1 MEKKTFITFIIPTLG
16 RKTLIDSI
24 ESLRNQNISDWK
36 AIIVFDGIPS
46 NILLDDENI
55 KIIEIEKCGIKNS
68 AGFVRNEGIKRCENT
83 EWIGFLDDDDTLSSD
98 YIEKLK
104 LEINLNNKID
114 VCIFRMG
121 YENGYILP
129 TMYDKNINRNKVGI
143 SFAIKKNITEYILFE
158 NSPYEDYFFL
168 KKIQSQSQSQKY
180 NILISSYVTYFVK
193 TQPYNTK
200 IFPKILL

>member
-16 RKTLIDSI
+16 RTTLIDSI
-24 ESLRNQNISDWK
+24 QSLRNQTISDWK
-36 AIIVFDGIPS
+36 AIIVFDGIIS

-68 AGFVRNEGIKRCENT
+68 AGFVRNEGIKKCENT
-83 EWIGFLDDDDTLSSD
+83 EWIGFLDDDDTLSND

-143 SFAIKKNITEYILFE
+143 SFAIKKNIIEYILFE

-168 KKIQSQSQSQKY
+168 KKIQSQKY